1 MILFSTLLLIML
13 DLAPNVPAAENT
25 DYYSPTEAPQQRD
38 TLETF
43 TNVMLILTSFLIII
57 AVIAIAVIICWVIR
71 KKLRSNELHI
81 EVTQIPQKKKKRR
94 IVKEYT
100 YSDTDS
106 IVEELATKTDPKE
119 V

>member
-13 DLAPNVPAAENT
+13 DLTPNVPASENSG
-25 DYYSPTEAPQQRD
+25 YYSPTEPPQPNN

-43 TNVMLILTSFLIII
+43 TNVMIILTSFLIII

-81 EVTQIPQKKKKRR
+81 EVTQVPQKKKKRR